1 MPEPVMLLKDVRVE
15 FPRSGQ
21 AVIAPV
27 RAVSLSTLPGRTLG
41 LVGESGSGKSLT
53 AQAILGLVP
62 YPGRVLGSILFQG
75 RELVGLE
82 EKEYER
88 LRGAGISIVF
98 QDPATA
104 LNPVLTIGEQLIE
117 TIRYHKGGAPQE
129 AREAALRSLRQVD
142 LSDPEARLRAYPH
155 QLSGGMKQR
164 VLIAM
169 ALACDPSLLILD
181 EPTTALDVTVQAQIL
196 DLIELIQSSNQ
207 CSILLIS
214 HDLAVVSEVADDI
227 SIIYAGRIVEHA
239 RTSELLSHPR
249 HPYTRGLL
257 NSIPAL
263 GRHKCPLLGI
273 PGSPPD
279 PAELPAGCPFHPRC
293 PRAQAICEKEDPPL
307 TVATVAAH
315 ACWDPEPG
323 P

>member
-1 MPEPVMLLKDVRVE
+1 MSEPVLSLKEVRVE

-21 AVIAPV
+21 AATAPV
-27 RAVSLSTLPGRTLG
+27 REISMEAFPGRTLG

-53 AQAILGLVP
+53 ALAILGLVP
-62 YPGRVLGSILFQG
+62 YPGRTLGSIRFQG
-75 RELVGLE
+75 RELVGLA
-82 EKEYER
+82 EKDYER
-88 LRGAGISIVF
+88 VRGAGIAIVF

-104 LNPVLTIGEQLIE
+104 LNPVLSIGEQLIE
-117 TIRYHKGGAPQE
+117 TICQHKALNPAL

-142 LSDPEARLRAYPH
+142 LPDPEARLHAYPH

-169 ALACDPSLLILD
+169 ALACEPSFLILD

-207 CSILLIS
+207 SSILLIS

-227 SIIYAGRIVEHA
+227 SIIYAGRVVEFA
-239 RTSELLSHPR
+239 QTPEILMHPR
-249 HPYTRGLL
+249 HPYTSGLL
-257 NSIPAL
+257 NSIPGL
-263 GRHKCPLLGI
+263 GRRKCRLQGI
-273 PGSPPD
+273 IGSPPD
-279 PAELPAGCPFHPRC
+279 PAELPEGCPFHPRC
-293 PRAQAICEKEDPPL
+293 PRAREICAHEDPPL
-307 TVATVAAH
+307 SVIENGYY
-315 ACWDPEPG
+315 ACWNPEPK